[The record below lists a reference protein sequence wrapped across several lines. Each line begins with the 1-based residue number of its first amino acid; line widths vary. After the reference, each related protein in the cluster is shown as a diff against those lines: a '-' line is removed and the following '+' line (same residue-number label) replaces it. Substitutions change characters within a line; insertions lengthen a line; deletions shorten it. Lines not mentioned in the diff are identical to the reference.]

1 MKKGSL
7 KRWLDRRSLS
17 MSSTLRTFRQS
28 TGGNAS
34 IPLFVL
40 FVFFLFCILAG
51 NSIWIFQCGGKMAGD
66 STASGDNSKH
76 HNLHHSSSFSSSSIP
91 SYHDPQYHP
100 SPSPQKTISSSTL
113 HFFNL
118 TNMLTSRKLLNLAT
132 LSTRPCIGSKRIWAL
147 AWATPTARNGKG
159 APGYP
164 SVCQTLFGSFWDDC
178 LMKSFVRYRLRSN
191 CQQRMLRPREV
202 FFSNSS
208 KYSLATCLFICF
220 YLDLGWMI
228 TSFFLKGGEGGCR
241 FVLLY

>member
-1 MKKGSL
+1 MAFFQVAINIVFARKHLAEKSAKEFLKKGSL
-7 KRWLDRRSLS
+7 KRWSDRRSLS

-28 TGGNAS
+28 TGGNAP

-118 TNMLTSRKLLNLAT
+118 TSWLVAHCWIWQLCPPGHVSAAKGYEPWPGQHQRRGMVRGHLAIH
-132 LSTRPCIGSKRIWAL
+132 LFAKHYL
-147 AWATPTARNGKG
+147 A
-159 APGYP
+159 
-164 SVCQTLFGSFWDDC
+164 LFGMIVSWNHLLGIAWGATASSEC
-178 LMKSFVRYRLRSN
+178 YVRER
-191 CQQRMLRPREV
+191 
-202 FFSNSS
+202 FFSPILQNI
-208 KYSLATCLFICF
+208 A
-220 YLDLGWMI
+220 
-228 TSFFLKGGEGGCR
+228 
-241 FVLLY
+241 

>member
-1 MKKGSL
+1 
-7 KRWLDRRSLS
+7 

-28 TGGNAS
+28 TGGNAP

-40 FVFFLFCILAG
+40 LVFFLFCIPAG

-91 SYHDPQYHP
+91 ASSSIPYDGHHIHPYHDPQYHP
-100 SPSPQKTISSSTL
+100 ITIPPKDNIIFNFT
-113 HFFNL
+113 FFQPNK
-118 TNMLTSRKLLNLAT
+118 LTSRTLLNLAT
-132 LSTRPCIGSKRIWAL
+132 LPNRPCIGSKRIWAL